1 MRVGGQEGKK
11 KGRAEGMTQHKTC
24 YGSVLDLLY
33 KIKSAQSVRVRAA
46 ATNGSFEDGGT
57 CASFEPG
64 GGPTGAS
71 AVAVGEQRNQSTGA
85 RYLDY
90 ICGRVYFRGTRGRG
104 TWQERAGA
112 CGGDGGHIQ
121 RRSLAASFEPGRTG
135 VGGRRRRDP
144 C

>member
-1 MRVGGQEGKK
+1 M
-11 KGRAEGMTQHKTC
+11 
-24 YGSVLDLLY
+24 
-33 KIKSAQSVRVRAA
+33 
-46 ATNGSFEDGGT
+46 GSFEDGGEY
-57 CASFEPG
+57 ASFEPG

-135 VGGRRRRDP
+135 VGGRSRRDP
-144 C
+144 FLHATHFTSIFEKILQSLIMLISSHI